1 MQKKIKILIAAETV
15 LTEHGFYAFSMHS
28 LAKQADVSIGTIYR
42 YFESKET
49 LLNELQKFISTESA
63 EVIFKGWKAT
73 LSNKEK
79 YDLVWQNV
87 FNFVIENPQRL
98 TLLEMLHYVPNID
111 QTELTL
117 FENKTF
123 KLIIDFYQEGID
135 SGQLV
140 NWQLFALIAASLETA
155 ISLAKQVTKGRVV
168 PELSQ
173 LNQVRDASWRII
185 QNQHLNEQD

>member
-15 LTEHGFYAFSMHS
+15 LTEYGFYAFSMQN
-28 LAKQADVSIGTIYR
+28 LAEQAGVSIGTIYR

-63 EVIFKGWKAT
+63 EVIFKDWKTT

-87 FNFVIENPQRL
+87 FNFVIENPKRL
-98 TLLEMLHYVPNID
+98 SLLEMLHYVPNID

-135 SGQLV
+135 SERFV

-155 ISLAKQVTKGRVV
+155 IALAKQVTKGRVV
-168 PELSQ
+168 PEQSQ
-173 LNQVRDASWRII
+173 LNQVRDASWHII